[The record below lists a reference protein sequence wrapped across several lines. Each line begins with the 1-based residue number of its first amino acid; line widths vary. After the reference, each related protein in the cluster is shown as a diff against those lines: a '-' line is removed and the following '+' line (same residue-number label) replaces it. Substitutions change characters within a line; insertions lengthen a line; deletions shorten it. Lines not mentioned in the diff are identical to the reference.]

1 MRIGSNSDDA
11 VPTVAF
17 RNVDGSI
24 AVVLFND
31 RSHSESVEVRVPG
44 YETMSFGMEAKS
56 ALTLA
61 FGVRD

>member
-1 MRIGSNSDDA
+1 
-11 VPTVAF
+11 
-17 RNVDGSI
+17 
-24 AVVLFND
+24 
-31 RSHSESVEVRVPG
+31 VRVPG